1 MEKVP
6 ERIGYLPLDTRNSLN
21 PAQQDQRHQRGE
33 RDFFDVPRQVAQP
46 GFLNPTLKIRLQD
59 VMHIIIARAVIP
71 RYLCTR
77 YIRSEA
83 AENGLKNAETRCE
96 DKALAHC
103 GQRNRCGGDADRVRR
118 SVILDEIQWQQKCC
132 DAKTDAH
139 RQPEQL
145 QHSIGG
151 YLSDQPGFQNV
162 IRRST

>member
-1 MEKVP
+1 MDRDHCEEKARKPMEKVP

-77 YIRSEA
+77 YIRSRPPKTGLRMRKRA
-83 AENGLKNAETRCE
+83 ARTRHWLIAVNAT
-96 DKALAHC
+96 AAAAMLIAF
-103 GQRNRCGGDADRVRR
+103 AV
-118 SVILDEIQWQQKCC
+118 
-132 DAKTDAH
+132 
-139 RQPEQL
+139 P
-145 QHSIGG
+145 
-151 YLSDQPGFQNV
+151 
-162 IRRST
+162 